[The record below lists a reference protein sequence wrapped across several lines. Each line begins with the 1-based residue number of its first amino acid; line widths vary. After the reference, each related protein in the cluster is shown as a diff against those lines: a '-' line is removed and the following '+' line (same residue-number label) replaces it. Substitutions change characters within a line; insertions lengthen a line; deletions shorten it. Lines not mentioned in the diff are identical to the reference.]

1 MRGMNNPLRKVIP
14 YSARAKELS
23 FFTQNATPSLGWPI
37 RVWAGRKCAFLH
49 WSMLFCA
56 FSILLHLL
64 PLIPWDWPVLLSKR
78 HLYCHCLT
86 FLFKLSFKEAVR
98 ALFFYCLGRTLR
110 QCVLFVCVLGAN
122 YEGKNSIIGRRTK
135 DNFSTAKRD
144 RALVHNVK
152 TTPLNRS
159 GHIFERTKTCTDPPF
174 VFTGRAQ
181 PCNFLNG
188 KVCKFFFGL
197 IRLKFL
203 PVRFHLYADSSN
215 HLKSALHS
223 LRGKSVEALT
233 KKNALLTLAKICTHS
248 RKQNWNRIG
257 TDVLTGCTGKKI
269 LPFENLLGPLST
281 GSL

>member
-1 MRGMNNPLRKVIP
+1 MPERGD
-14 YSARAKELS
+14 LS
-23 FFTQNATPSLGWPI
+23 FFLQNATPSLGWPI

-86 FLFKLSFKEAVR
+86 FLFKLRFKEAVR

-152 TTPLNRS
+152 KGIICNV
-159 GHIFERTKTCTDPPF
+159 PF
-174 VFTGRAQ
+174 KVKLPRLTG
-181 PCNFLNG
+181 PDTFLNG
-188 KVCKFFFGL
+188 
-197 IRLKFL
+197 
-203 PVRFHLYADSSN
+203 
-215 HLKSALHS
+215 
-223 LRGKSVEALT
+223 
-233 KKNALLTLAKICTHS
+233 
-248 RKQNWNRIG
+248 Q
-257 TDVLTGCTGKKI
+257 
-269 LPFENLLGPLST
+269 
-281 GSL
+281 

>member
-23 FFTQNATPSLGWPI
+23 FFTQNATPGLGWPI
-37 RVWAGRKCAFLH
+37 RVWAGLKCAFLH
-49 WSMLFCA
+49 RSMLFCA

-86 FLFKLSFKEAVR
+86 FLFKLRFKEAVR
-98 ALFFYCLGRTLR
+98 TLFFYCNGTTLR

-181 PCNFLNG
+181 LCNFLNG
-188 KVCKFFFGL
+188 KVCKFFLASSGQNFYRYGSTCTRTPVTTWRVHCTVCAVKAW
-197 IRLKFL
+197 RLWQKKKFIADTGKN
-203 PVRFHLYADSSN
+203 LYA
-215 HLKSALHS
+215 
-223 LRGKSVEALT
+223 
-233 KKNALLTLAKICTHS
+233 LA
-248 RKQNWNRIG
+248 
-257 TDVLTGCTGKKI
+257 
-269 LPFENLLGPLST
+269 
-281 GSL
+281 

>member
-1 MRGMNNPLRKVIP
+1 MRGMNNPLRKIIP
-14 YSARAKELS
+14 YSARAGGLV
-23 FFTQNATPSLGWPI
+23 FFLQNATPSLGWPI

-86 FLFKLSFKEAVR
+86 FLFKLRFKEAVR

-122 YEGKNSIIGRRTK
+122 HEGKNSIIGRRTK

-152 TTPLNRS
+152 KDIICNV
-159 GHIFERTKTCTDPPF
+159 PF
-174 VFTGRAQ
+174 KVKLPRLTG
-181 PCNFLNG
+181 PDTFLNG
-188 KVCKFFFGL
+188 QKL
-197 IRLKFL
+197 APIRLSFSQDARNFATFWTAKCASFFWPHQVKIFTGTVPL
-203 PVRFHLYADSSN
+203 VRGL
-215 HLKSALHS
+215 
-223 LRGKSVEALT
+223 
-233 KKNALLTLAKICTHS
+233 
-248 RKQNWNRIG
+248 Q
-257 TDVLTGCTGKKI
+257 
-269 LPFENLLGPLST
+269 
-281 GSL
+281 